1 MDNLPAGIYSWE
13 LDIPEHSNKCL
24 DQEDGA
30 DCICDQVEESD
41 DVDPF
46 DLVRMKE
53 ESENE

>member
-1 MDNLPAGIYSWE
+1 MDNLPAGVYSWE
-13 LDIPEHSNKCL
+13 LDVPEHTAKCL

-41 DVDPF
+41 DIDPF
-46 DLVRMKE
+46 DLVRMQE